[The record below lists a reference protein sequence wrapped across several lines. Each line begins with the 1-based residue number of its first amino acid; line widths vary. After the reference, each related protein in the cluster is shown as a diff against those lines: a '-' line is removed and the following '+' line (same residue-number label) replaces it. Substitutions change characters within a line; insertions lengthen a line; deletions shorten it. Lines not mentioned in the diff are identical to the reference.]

1 MHSTAETGVNEGGPD
16 GDARP
21 NAFDVD
27 LGAIAHNVGVLRGV
41 LPGGTR
47 ICAAVKA
54 NAYGFGL
61 LPVARTLVDAGT
73 TPWAWWTS
81 VTPCG
86 FGEDGIGCPI
96 LLYAGNL
103 LDDRT
108 MPRIREYELTVTVGD
123 ERSLAVAASFGE
135 QVPTRVFIE
144 VDVGL
149 ERLGCLSRQGRRAGA
164 RRGQFGRD
172 IPRRGLH
179 PYACPARCRAEQ
191 NRDLQFGRFQAL
203 VSCRRKATDIRPVSQ
218 WRQAARCSFRTSA
231 MSLDAVDVGR
241 YLYGIV
247 RPGTEPGLAEL
258 GLRPAFGS
266 LRSAITHC
274 KRIDRSDY
282 LDAVPFA
289 VRAGMRV
296 GVVPMGFAY
305 GLAFLTC
312 GAALVRGVRAPLLG
326 SLSLEHV
333 SLDVTG
339 IPGVAVGDEVVF
351 IGRQAGAEITQ
362 EEVVANQRGGVCLR
376 RFCPLPCGRRS
387 RGCTGAPTRDLH
399 RPQASATLLL
409 WSQPM
414 MSAPINKS
422 GDRHD
427 CGRQANRQT
436 RQPRSG
442 SRASARRS
450 ARICFGRDS
459 QEAS

>member
-61 LPVARTLVDAGT
+61 LPVARTLVDAGID
-73 TPWAWWTS
+73 ALGM
-81 VTPCG
+81 VDIRDAVRLR
-86 FGEDGIGCPI
+86 EDGIGCPI
-96 LLYAGNL
+96 LLYAGSL

-149 ERLGCLSRQGRRAGA
+149 ERLGVCLDKAAGLVRAAASSGA
-164 RRGQFGRD
+164 ISLEGVYTHMHVPPDAAPQYLD
-172 IPRRGLH
+172 W
-179 PYACPARCRAEQ
+179 
-191 NRDLQFGRFQAL
+191 QFGRFQAL
-203 VSCRRKATDIRPVSQ
+203 VSAVESDGYSAGIAMAASSPVL
-218 WRQAARCSFRTSA
+218 FRTSA

-296 GVVPMGFAY
+296 GVVPMGFAD

-362 EEVVANQRGGVCLR
+362 EEVVANQRAG
-376 RFCPLPCGRRS
+376 LPPAFLSAAVRETVPRVYRGANS
-387 RGCTGAPTRDLH
+387 RPSPAAGQRYTPFVE
-399 RPQASATLLL
+399 SANDVST
-409 WSQPM
+409 
-414 MSAPINKS
+414 
-422 GDRHD
+422 H
-427 CGRQANRQT
+427 
-436 RQPRSG
+436 
-442 SRASARRS
+442 
-450 ARICFGRDS
+450 
-459 QEAS
+459 

>member
-61 LPVARTLVDAGT
+61 LPVARTLVDAGID
-73 TPWAWWTS
+73 ALGM
-81 VTPCG
+81 VDIRDAVRLR
-86 FGEDGIGCPI
+86 EDGIGCPI
-96 LLYAGNL
+96 LLYAGSL

-149 ERLGCLSRQGRRAGA
+149 ERLGVCLDKAAGLVRAAASSGA
-164 RRGQFGRD
+164 ISLEGVYTHMHVPPDAAPQYLD
-172 IPRRGLH
+172 W
-179 PYACPARCRAEQ
+179 
-191 NRDLQFGRFQAL
+191 QFGRFQAL
-203 VSCRRKATDIRPVSQ
+203 VSAVESDGYSAGIAMAASSPVL
-218 WRQAARCSFRTSA
+218 FRTSA

-247 RPGTEPGLAEL
+247 RPGTESGLAEL

-296 GVVPMGFAY
+296 GVVPMGFAD

-362 EEVVANQRGGVCLR
+362 EEVVANQRAG
-376 RFCPLPCGRRS
+376 LPPAFLSAAVRETVPRVYRGANS
-387 RGCTGAPTRDLH
+387 RPSPAAGQRYTPFVE
-399 RPQASATLLL
+399 SANDVST
-409 WSQPM
+409 
-414 MSAPINKS
+414 
-422 GDRHD
+422 H
-427 CGRQANRQT
+427 
-436 RQPRSG
+436 
-442 SRASARRS
+442 
-450 ARICFGRDS
+450 
-459 QEAS
+459 